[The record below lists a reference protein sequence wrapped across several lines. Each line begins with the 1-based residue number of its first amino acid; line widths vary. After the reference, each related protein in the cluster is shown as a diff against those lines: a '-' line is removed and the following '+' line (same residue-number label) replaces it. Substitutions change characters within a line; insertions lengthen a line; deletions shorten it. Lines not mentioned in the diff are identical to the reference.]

1 MLRLWFIVIVSLPSI
16 FSFVFISWVIRVFR
30 KILSEKFCYRIAKK
44 TLLKIMKRG
53 RISTEVIGKENLPAE
68 GGYVMY
74 SNHQGKYDAVGIIY
88 GHESPCTILM
98 DKKRSKLP
106 IMKEFLT
113 IIRGKG
119 LDSSN
124 IKKQIATINKVADE
138 VKAGRKYIVFPEGG
152 YNHNHN
158 NISDFKPG
166 AFKIATKSKSPIVP
180 VVVIDSY
187 KPFEINSLAPVKTK
201 VVFLEPFYYEDYKGM
216 TSIQIAQIVHDRV
229 VEGMKKYSG
238 TSQN

>member
-16 FSFVFISWVIRVFR
+16 FSFIFTSWVIRIFR
-30 KILSEKFCYRIAKK
+30 RVLSEKFCYKIAKK

-53 RISTEVIGKENLPAE
+53 RISTEVIGRENLPSE

-88 GHESPCTILM
+88 GHEAPCTILM

-106 IMKEFLT
+106 IMKEFLS
-113 IIRGKG
+113 IIRGIG
-119 LDSSN
+119 IDRSS
-124 IKKQIATINKVADE
+124 IKTQIAAINRVSEE

-158 NISDFKPG
+158 TISDFKPG
-166 AFKIATKSKSPIVP
+166 AFKCATKPKAPIVP

-187 KPFEINSLAPVKTK
+187 KPFEINSLRPVKTK
-201 VVFLEPFYYEDYKGM
+201 VVFLKPFYYEDYKGM
-216 TSIQIAQIVHDRV
+216 TSIQLAQVVQERV
-229 VEGMKKYSG
+229 MEGMERYKE
-238 TSQN
+238 